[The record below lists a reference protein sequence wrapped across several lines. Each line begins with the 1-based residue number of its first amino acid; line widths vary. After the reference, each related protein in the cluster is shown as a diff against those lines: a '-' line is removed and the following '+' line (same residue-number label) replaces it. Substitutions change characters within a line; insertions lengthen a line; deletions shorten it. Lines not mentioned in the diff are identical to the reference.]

1 MNEGLALGWQDN
13 GAAEVVGGTVFY
25 LVDVAEVVMVMEQRS
40 ACGFD

>member
-1 MNEGLALGWQDN
+1 MNKGLALGWQDN

-25 LVDVAEVVMVMEQRS
+25 FADIAEAVMIMGRRS